1 MKKTEFGSRKSEFT
15 IKKLTV
21 LGSTGSIGVNTLNII
36 RNNADKYNVV
46 ALAAGRNVDLLHKQ
60 IVEFEPQ
67 FVAVINETVAEK
79 LQDLLGS
86 SSGPEILY
94 GSDGYRRVAAANEAD
109 MVVSALA
116 GAAGLLPTLAAIEAG
131 KDIALANKEAMVM
144 AGELVTKRA
153 RVRGSRI
160 LPIDSEHSAIFQC
173 LLGHRLRDVR
183 RIILTASG
191 GPFFHLPTEELRY
204 VTPAQALN
212 HPNWNMGEKITID
225 SASMMNKGLEAIEAR
240 WLFDVEFDNI
250 HIHVHPQSIVHSLV
264 EYIDGSVIAQLGIP
278 DMKLPIAYALSFP
291 ERTPSMAP
299 PLNLLT
305 VGPLEFFP
313 PDFDKFP
320 NMKLAY
326 EAGRLGGT
334 MPAVLNAANE
344 VAVQA
349 FIEKRIR
356 FPQMTNV
363 IEAVLSMHSVD
374 KIGTI
379 EDVIRA
385 DIWAREISLEFIN
398 KMI

>member
-1 MKKTEFGSRKSEFT
+1 MNKTEFGSQVSEFR

-36 RNNADKYNVV
+36 RNNTDKYSVV

-60 IVEFEPQ
+60 IIEFEPQ
-67 FVAVINETVAEK
+67 LVAVKNETVAEK

-86 SSGPEILY
+86 ASGTEILY

-116 GAAGLLPTLAAIEAG
+116 GAAGLLPTMAAIEAG

-144 AGELVTKRA
+144 AGELLTKRA
-153 RVRGSRI
+153 QVRGSRI

-173 LLGHRLRDVR
+173 LLGHCHQDIR

-191 GPFFHLPTEELRY
+191 GPFFHLPTEELCN

-212 HPNWNMGEKITID
+212 HPNWNMGDKITID

-291 ERTPSMAP
+291 KRMPSMAP
-299 PLNLLT
+299 PLNLLNI
-305 VGPLEFFP
+305 GPLEFFP

-356 FPQMTNV
+356 FPQITNV
-363 IEAVLSMHSVD
+363 IEAALSRHSID

-379 EDVIRA
+379 EDVLRA

>member
-1 MKKTEFGSRKSEFT
+1 MKKTEFGSQNSEFR

-36 RNNADKYNVV
+36 RNNTDKYSVV
-46 ALAAGRNVDLLHKQ
+46 ALAAGRNVDLLYKQ
-60 IVEFEPQ
+60 IMEFEPQ
-67 FVAVINETVAEK
+67 IVAVNNETVAEK

-86 SSGPEILY
+86 ASGTEILY
-94 GSDGYRRVAAANEAD
+94 GNDGYRRVAVASEVD

-144 AGELVTKRA
+144 AGELVTERA

-173 LLGHRLRDVR
+173 LLGHRQQDIR

-191 GPFFHLPTEELRY
+191 GPFFHLPAEELCN

-212 HPNWNMGEKITID
+212 HPNWNMGDKITID
-225 SASMMNKGLEAIEAR
+225 SASMMNKGLEAIEAK

-250 HIHVHPQSIVHSLV
+250 DILVHPQSIVHSLV
-264 EYIDGSVIAQLGIP
+264 EYIDGSLIAQLGIP

-326 EAGRLGGT
+326 EAGKQGGT
-334 MPAVLNAANE
+334 VPAVLNAANE

-398 KMI
+398 KMV

>member
-1 MKKTEFGSRKSEFT
+1 MKKTEFGSQNSEFR

-36 RNNADKYNVV
+36 RNNSDKYNVV

-60 IVEFEPQ
+60 IMEFKPQ
-67 FVAVINETVAEK
+67 LVAVENENLAEK

-86 SSGPEILY
+86 ASGPEILY

-116 GAAGLLPTLAAIEAG
+116 GAAGLLPSLAAIEAG

-144 AGELVTKRA
+144 VGELLTKRA
-153 RVRGSRI
+153 QVRGSRI
-160 LPIDSEHSAIFQC
+160 LPVDSEHNAIFQC
-173 LLGHRLRDVR
+173 LLGHRRQDIR

-191 GPFFHLPTEELRY
+191 GPFFHLPVEELRN
-204 VTPAQALN
+204 VTPAQAFI
-212 HPNWNMGEKITID
+212 HPNWIMGEKITID
-225 SASMMNKGLEAIEAR
+225 SASMMNKGLEVIEAK

-250 HIHVHPQSIVHSLV
+250 DILVHPQSIVHSLV
-264 EYIDGSVIAQLGIP
+264 EYIDGSLIAQLGMP

-291 ERTPSMAP
+291 ERMPSMDL

-320 NMKLAY
+320 NMRLAY
-326 EAGRLGGT
+326 EAGRQGGT

-356 FPQMTNV
+356 FPQITDV
-363 IEAVLSMHSVD
+363 IEAALSRHSID
-374 KIGTI
+374 KIVTV
-379 EDVIRA
+379 EDVLRA
-385 DIWAREISLEFIN
+385 DIWAREIGREFIN